1 MTVRLTPTE
10 SAPPPRPVA
19 TTPHPHDA
27 GILPAAESRQE
38 LREARRLRR
47 RTAWLCAAIVA
58 LCLALTIVAVSLA
71 RYRPVGPPAALA
83 ASGVPALVT
92 GRTDPVP
99 PAATAAPVADR
110 TASAP
115 VPSRGAP
122 APEGGN
128 P

>member
-99 PAATAAPVADR
+99 RTVPVVV
-110 TASAP
+110 S
-115 VPSRGAP
+115 VPSASVPIRGAT
-122 APEGGN
+122 APEGGT